1 MESATQQAEGPQD
14 LAEKRKRFEAAE
26 ATLGAPILGISKAA
40 LIDIQRQWL
49 SEPCEI
55 VTALRD
61 VPAEREGALPL
72 VEGHVITVLSKAA
85 GEVFH
90 AVVDGKFTIVDV
102 VIPEGWYAGSD
113 NDAFGR
119 QGIFPAAACGEP
131 VDCHADAF
139 EEEEVRVAFAADGDN
154 RLRWNPSTGDLAL
167 KIATV
172 LEGSQAEAAAGAS

>member
-1 MESATQQAEGPQD
+1 MEVRTNQTDEEQRHA
-14 LAEKRKRFEAAE
+14 KRRRLEAAE

-49 SEPCEI
+49 SEPCEV
-55 VTALRD
+55 VTALRN

-119 QGIFPAAACGEP
+119 QGIFPAGACGEP
-131 VDCHADAF
+131 VDCHAESWAD
-139 EEEEVRVAFAADGDN
+139 EEPIQVTFTDEGKFGLH
-154 RLRWNPSTGDLAL
+154 LRDSDLSL
-167 KIATV
+167 IHI
-172 LEGSQAEAAAGAS
+172 

>member
-1 MESATQQAEGPQD
+1 METEDRRHA
-14 LAEKRKRFEAAE
+14 KRHRFEAAE

-61 VPAEREGALPL
+61 VPAEDPESGVLPL

-119 QGIFPAAACGEP
+119 QGIFPAGACGDP
-131 VDCHADAF
+131 MDCHADAF
-139 EEEEVRVAFAADGDN
+139 AEEEVRVTYAEGASSGRCGSGQLRRVAWQGRGERGLSRCKLLSSADGVQ
-154 RLRWNPSTGDLAL
+154 T
-167 KIATV
+167 
-172 LEGSQAEAAAGAS
+172 

>member
-1 MESATQQAEGPQD
+1 MQKATTERKPKHQEETSPTEDGGEATRGTD
-14 LAEKRKRFEAAE
+14 ARLLAQRRRFEAAE

-72 VEGHVITVLSKAA
+72 VEGHVITVLSKVA

-131 VDCHADAF
+131 VDCHADASS
-139 EEEEVRVAFAADGDN
+139 RSSA
-154 RLRWNPSTGDLAL
+154 RNPPARRP
-167 KIATV
+167 
-172 LEGSQAEAAAGAS
+172 